1 MVGEFVG
8 TTLFLLLALGA
19 TNVANIPT
27 TSVTGAT
34 AEGEKGTTV
43 AAVNTSSLLY
53 IALAFGFSLAVN
65 AWIFFRVSGGL
76 FNPAVSFG
84 MALVGALT
92 PLRACLLTFAQIL
105 GGITGMSRRTRIPRV
120 THTGRSNRR
129 RYRRCYHSGNVEC
142 SNTIGRRNN
151 CGQRTVYRNV
161 HDVDAHDYH
170 VSICMRRILCPILIS
185 TPIVVCCLLLKSTR
199 QPSSRQLVSG
209 ELPITWT
216 VTQLTHSRSHLDWHC
231 SLQNSCLSSTSSF
244 VAFATTNLTDWKCR
258 LTATLVARSI
268 PLDHSDRVSLFMN
281 LTATTGFTG
290 LAPSWVPLWLLDSTS
305 LSRYVLTIAL
315 PSLRALNLRL
325 FQYLEYETV
334 LGPEADEDKP
344 KNMNQAG
351 QGVPALTGGAVPA
364 QSMITPTSA
373 PDTTG
378 KTTLATQGAGL
389 GDLLTHGPAATSDV
403 CDPKSRWH
411 ARYLDLVDCSYPLLY
426 VSGFRPGSQHRCTLR

>member
-1 MVGEFVG
+1 MLVASFVPCISLLVYRVNNTASSTMARQKSSTLPSGNEKTGSRDPMLNSPTNHRKHTLREQYAKGPLAWNVRKADQAPVRLAIKNHFVAMVGEFVG

-216 VTQLTHSRSHLDWHC
+216 VTQLTHIVGR
-231 SLQNSCLSSTSSF
+231 
-244 VAFATTNLTDWKCR
+244 
-258 LTATLVARSI
+258 I
-268 PLDHSDRVSLFMN
+268 
-281 LTATTGFTG
+281 
-290 LAPSWVPLWLLDSTS
+290 
-305 LSRYVLTIAL
+305 
-315 PSLRALNLRL
+315 
-325 FQYLEYETV
+325 
-334 LGPEADEDKP
+334 
-344 KNMNQAG
+344 
-351 QGVPALTGGAVPA
+351 
-364 QSMITPTSA
+364 
-373 PDTTG
+373 
-378 KTTLATQGAGL
+378 
-389 GDLLTHGPAATSDV
+389 
-403 CDPKSRWH
+403 
-411 ARYLDLVDCSYPLLY
+411 
-426 VSGFRPGSQHRCTLR
+426 